1 MNAIIIVTHALD
13 GRNSLRILK
22 SDIGYHL
29 ELLQE
34 GKLAFGTYFR
44 YGERVD
50 NVALC
55 VGGAI
60 YGMLHDDEIS
70 ESAMLV
76 ITDNFMV
83 FGGNELQR

>member
-1 MNAIIIVTHALD
+1 MIVTHALG
-13 GRNSLRILK
+13 GRNGLRILK
-22 SDIGYHL
+22 SDIGYHV
-29 ELLQE
+29 ELLQ
-34 GKLAFGTYFR
+34 GDKLAFGTYFR

-55 VGGAI
+55 IGGAI
-60 YGMLHDDEIS
+60 YGMLHDDELA

-76 ITDNFMV
+76 ITDNFIV